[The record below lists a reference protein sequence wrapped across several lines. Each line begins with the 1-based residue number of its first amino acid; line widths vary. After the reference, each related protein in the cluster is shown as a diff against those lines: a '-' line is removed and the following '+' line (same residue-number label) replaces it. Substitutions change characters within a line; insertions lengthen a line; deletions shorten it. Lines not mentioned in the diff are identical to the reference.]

1 MAYIWRGM
9 QGTIR
14 KDLRSKLG
22 KLVLPVVVGLF
33 LSVYGG
39 FSYLAEKE
47 NEAYQHK
54 MNLQLAKSIRQQTEN
69 IENLTF
75 QFIANFELNKTLD
88 QYIESPELY
97 QIAPFNNVF
106 SAFLESQTRS
116 HPLLRDAAFFD
127 LNEPKRKAL
136 TMSDNLTQSILL
148 ELRSSPSFQSIREHD
163 GRFFLDSETVFP
175 MNGKK
180 SLLAGRLIKKIDGE
194 REIGILLLLLRTERL
209 SETLNSDLYVDGE
222 PMESSVGTYFSIL
235 VSSSA
240 TILAS
245 PLKGHVGRSIQ
256 EVFQTPWQQPPDNQ
270 NNKVFEGEWKDQK
283 IYLRSCSL
291 ERMPIFLLEVS
302 TLPPLGYRNLSL
314 LVAGILLIGIGS
326 FQLKNLKDKDL
337 FSFDE
342 EASKQF
348 EKLPPREREILLLL
362 AQGYSNKEI
371 AFRPRLREQTVK
383 NYLHSLYSKL
393 GIHDRVS
400 AALFVNKVK
409 QDAL

>member
-1 MAYIWRGM
+1 M
-9 QGTIR
+9 
-14 KDLRSKLG
+14 LG
-22 KLVLPVVVGLF
+22 KLILPVLVGLF

-39 FSYLAEKE
+39 FSYLAERE
-47 NEAYQHK
+47 NEAYQQK
-54 MNLQLAKSIRQQTEN
+54 MNLQLAKSIRQQIEN

-88 QYIESPELY
+88 HYIDSLELY
-97 QIAPFNNVF
+97 QIAPFNSVF

-148 ELRSSPSFQSIREHD
+148 ELRSSPSFQSIRDRD

-175 MNGKK
+175 LNGKK
-180 SLLAGRLIKKIDGE
+180 SLLAGRLIKKIDGV
-194 REIGILLLLLRTERL
+194 REIGILLLLLRIERL
-209 SETLNSDLYVDGE
+209 SEMLNSDLYVDGE
-222 PMESSVGTYFSIL
+222 PMESSVGNYFSIL
-235 VSSSA
+235 VSSSG

-245 PLKGHVGRSIQ
+245 PLKGHVGRKIQ
-256 EVFQTPWQQPPDNQ
+256 EVFQTPWQSPPDTQ
-270 NNKVFEGEWKDQK
+270 NDKVFEGEWKDQK

-291 ERMPIFLLEVS
+291 EGMPIFLLEVS
-302 TLPPLGYRNLSL
+302 TLPPLGHRNLSML
-314 LVAGILLIGIGS
+314 FAGILLIGIGS
-326 FQLKNLKDKDL
+326 FQLKNLKEKDL

-371 AFRPRLREQTVK
+371 AYQLRLREQTVK

-400 AALFVNKVK
+400 AALFVNKLK
-409 QDAL
+409 RNTL